1 VCFVKAN
8 NTGGPCYEAVAAA
21 CGADPDC
28 VALLGQHGCK
38 AGCRSLGDGGS
49 PSGDAGDATADSSV
63 GDAGGD
69 ASADEACLGS
79 GSATLCEKCCAQ
91 VHQQGAMTAV
101 TAEMMC
107 SCCR

>member
-1 VCFVKAN
+1 
-8 NTGGPCYEAVAAA
+8 
-21 CGADPDC
+21 
-28 VALLGQHGCK
+28 
-38 AGCRSLGDGGS
+38 LGDGGS
-49 PSGDAGDATADSSV
+49 PSGDAGSDATADSSV

-91 VHQQGAMTAV
+91 VHQQGAMTAL

-107 SCCR
+107 SCCQ